1 MRVLGKKQKIVRMKR
16 EKDKK
21 RKKWER
27 PNPDILVHPS
37 LFPTS
42 KKKQKRKKGKKKEK
56 RKKKRIREKEKKRKR
71 EKEKKRKRETEKKRK
86 KRKKRKSEKGL
97 TPTFL
102 CTQASSPP

>member
-42 KKKQKRKKGKKKEK
+42 KKKQKRKNGKKRK

-71 EKEKKRKRETEKKRK
+71 EKEKKRKREKEAKKKEKRSEWMMMMNDQMFRK
-86 KRKKRKSEKGL
+86 
-97 TPTFL
+97 FL
-102 CTQASSPP
+102 